1 MGAWDLWNLAVV
13 PSLINNC
20 STWIGITSNI
30 VDKLETLQEKYI
42 RMMLEVPVSTPKVA
56 LRAET
61 GLLSM
66 KHRIWYEKVNLVT
79 AIAKM
84 KEGLAKEVYE
94 EQVLNGWPGLAQE
107 VGVICATIGIP
118 NANNNLVSKKDLNVA
133 LRNHDRKEILEKFG
147 KYKKLDKILGDD
159 PTKPKDY
166 MMDKSLADSRMIFR
180 IRTEMVDMKDNMRNK
195 YKGTSINCEACD
207 SSSAESQLH
216 VMTCPGYTELRV
228 GKDMRRNEDLAAYFR
243 EVLLLREKRKCNK

>member
-20 STWIGITSNI
+20 STWIGITTNI
-30 VDKLETLQEKYI
+30 VDKLETLQENYI
-42 RMMLEVPVSTPKVA
+42 RMMLEVPVSTPKMA

-79 AIAKM
+79 AIKGM

-94 EQVLNGWPGLAQE
+94 EQVLHGWPGLAQE
-107 VGVICATIGIP
+107 VGVICNTIGIP
-118 NANNNLVSKKDLNVA
+118 NANSNIISKKNLSDA
-133 LRNHDRKEILEKFG
+133 LRNHDRQEILEKFG

-195 YKGTSINCEACD
+195 YKGTSTNCEACD
-207 SSSAESQLH
+207 TSSTESQLH
-216 VMTCPGYTELRV
+216 VMACPGYAELART
-228 GKDMRRNEDLAAYFR
+228 
-243 EVLLLREKRKCNK
+243 